1 MYKFPD
7 YPKFSIV
14 SLDGFC
20 THWEKKKKL
29 TSHSG
34 FQTWHWFHL
43 LIAIVGLLF
52 SHQTVVH
59 SIELQATDGNDR
71 PLTDCSIVNS
81 GKIDVKTPFV
91 VEVADWWC
99 NWQNTR
105 NTLYRGVGRGVRVCL
120 LILQSYCFALY
131 FYFLLFSTL
140 YHRKVIKINH
150 SEFTWQKLQ

>member
-20 THWEKKKKL
+20 THWEKKKTYFPL
-29 TSHSG
+29 GLSDLALISPFDRHSWSAFLSPDSGPLYRTSG
-34 FQTWHWFHL
+34 NWWEWPATHWL
-43 LIAIVGLLF
+43 L
-52 SHQTVVH
+52 HCQ
-59 SIELQATDGNDR
+59 QWQDR
-71 PLTDCSIVNS
+71 C
-81 GKIDVKTPFV
+81 
-91 VEVADWWC
+91 E
-99 NWQNTR
+99 
-105 NTLYRGVGRGVRVCL
+105 NTLRGWGRWLVMQLAEHKEHTLPGGGGRGVRVCL